1 LRSCFL
7 TIVLQIGLIIYTIEM
22 PIFISNMPYSKSHV
36 KMTRSIILN
45 KYSILNN
52 YKGLSS
58 SKLALA
64 AVEAAISGVEPVKLM
79 SNAVSWNEGK
89 LRVSGIGNKTL
100 RYDLKKYDRLYI
112 VGAGKASVPMAEGIV
127 KILQEHKN
135 NSPHISGSIITPY
148 GTSKKIHEID
158 VIEAGHPLPDR
169 NGVKGTEGIVQTLRR
184 AKPCDLVLVLL
195 SGGGSALLSLPMRGV
210 TLADKRYVTQSLLQA
225 GATIQDLNVVRKH
238 LSKVKGG
245 KLIQFSPPS
254 TTFLTLLI
262 SDVIGDGIQTIASG
276 PTFPNYDTFADA
288 KRILLK
294 YDSWNADNSHLKRIM
309 QIITKG
315 INLERDHCQDTA
327 RFRGRSEYAIIG
339 NNATACEAASRYLRS
354 KKIDTIVLGSH
365 FNGDAT
371 KHGEWLSLLAN
382 GMKSLSLPFA
392 FVLGGETTVRLS
404 KQGKNGTGG
413 RNQEAALQS
422 LLSLHHSSGQD
433 LCICCV
439 GTDGI
444 DGNSTAAGAMVTSTM
459 VNQNKLDKEEELRKY
474 LENHDSSTAFK
485 RLGSLII
492 TGKTLTNVN
501 DVNVI
506 CKANKM

>member
-1 LRSCFL
+1 LQAWFL
-7 TIVLQIGLIIYTIEM
+7 TIVLQIGLTIYTIEM
-22 PIFISNMPYSKSHV
+22 PIFISRMLYLKSHV
-36 KMTRSIILN
+36 MMTRSIILN
-45 KYSILNN
+45 RYSILKKYN
-52 YKGLSS
+52 GLSS

-79 SNAVSWNEGK
+79 SKAVSWDEGK
-89 LRVSGIGNKTL
+89 LIVSGIGNKTL
-100 RYDLKKYDRLYI
+100 SYDMTKYNRLYI
-112 VGAGKASVPMAEGIV
+112 VGAGKASVPMAEGLIRV
-127 KILQEHKN
+127 LHEQKS
-135 NSPHISGSIITPY
+135 NSPHISGLIITPY
-148 GTSKKIHEID
+148 GTSKKIHDID
-158 VIEAGHPLPDR
+158 VVEAGHPLPDR
-169 NGVKGTEGIVQTLRR
+169 NGVKATGRIVQTLRR
-184 AKPCDLVLVLL
+184 VTTCDLVFVLL
-195 SGGGSALLSLPMRGV
+195 SGGGSALMSLPLRGV
-210 TLADKRYVTQSLLQA
+210 TLADKRYITQSLLHG

-262 SDVIGDGIQTIASG
+262 SDVIGDEIQSIASG
-276 PTFPNYDTFADA
+276 PTFPNCTTFVDA

-294 YDSWNADNSHLKRIM
+294 YDIWNADNLHLKRIR
-309 QIITKG
+309 QTITDG
-315 INLERDHCQDTA
+315 INLEGNDCQNTA
-327 RFRGRSEYAIIG
+327 RFRSRSEYAIIG
-339 NNATACEAASRYLRS
+339 NNATACEAASRHLRS

-371 KHGEWLSLLAN
+371 NHGEWLSLLAN

-392 FVLGGETTVRLS
+392 IVLGGETTVRLH
-404 KQGKNGTGG
+404 KRGKNGTGG
-413 RNQEAALQS
+413 RNQEAALNA
-422 LLSLHHSSGQD
+422 LLSLDQSSGQD
-433 LCICCV
+433 LSICCI

-459 VNQNKLDKEEELRKY
+459 ANQNKLDKKEVLRKY

-501 DVNVI
+501 DINVI
-506 CKANKM
+506 CKVNKQ